1 MSATDMPMNLEEVL
15 YGIQFPSVK
24 AEIINYAEENGAS
37 EEAMEVLRAFP
48 ERDYRNMQDINE
60 GLGLIEEQPGSENI
74 WSSHS
79 KAQG

>member
-1 MSATDMPMNLEEVL
+1 MSATDMPMNLEGFL
-15 YGIQFPSVK
+15 YGVQFPSVK

-37 EEAMEVLRAFP
+37 EEAMEVLRALP

-74 WSSHS
+74 WSSRS